1 MNLRRRVQY
10 ALYYPERRYLPG
22 DRLDFWKLKEITFE
36 KPDTDTFLGL
46 PLAFQAARTG
56 GSMPTVFNAANERAV
71 SKFLH
76 RKIRFLD
83 IYDIISDAME
93 HHKAVS
99 YTHLPRTDSR
109 YIGKDVAETLKER

>member
-1 MNLRRRVQY
+1 MVCPWPFRRRE
-10 ALYYPERRYLPG
+10 A
-22 DRLDFWKLKEITFE
+22 
-36 KPDTDTFLGL
+36 
-46 PLAFQAARTG
+46 G

-93 HHKAVS
+93 HHKVIPNPSIEEILAAEQAT
-99 YTHLPRTDSR
+99 YERIESR
-109 YIGKDVAETLKER
+109 W